1 MFSHISKDFFGNKQ
15 SFAIGL
21 AFITMGLLF
30 GTWATFI
37 PFVKHKFELDDAQL
51 GLLLLSLPFGALTM
65 NPIAALLIRKNGM
78 QKSTILGWSFLL
90 FGYLLILNA
99 PKLFFLALF
108 LFLTGAAISI
118 TNVSMNTCV
127 GAIEH
132 LQKIKIM
139 STCHGMFSLGLM
151 LGSLVSSIFS
161 GLGVIPGL
169 YMAIVCIIMLIGLLY
184 ARKTVLQLPDE
195 TVAEHSPKRKFKM
208 PTGSFLLMI
217 IISLCVNITEGSMAD
232 WTAVYMRE
240 VVITSPFY
248 QGWGL
253 TGYSLFMALGRLLG
267 DKIIPIYGANKILFF
282 GGILSF
288 IGISVAIFL
297 PFTFSSILGFSIVG
311 AGVSC
316 CAPILYASASRV
328 PNMAKGSGLAIMNT
342 FAMGG
347 FLFGPVLIGFISNA
361 YSLQIAFGVI
371 ALLGLV
377 WIIESKRVSLF

>member
-1 MFSHISKDFFGNKQ
+1 MFSHISKDFFGNKH
-15 SFAIGL
+15 SFAVGL
-21 AFITMGLLF
+21 AFITMGILF

-37 PFVKHKFELDDAQL
+37 PFVKHEFRLDDAQL
-51 GLLLLSLPFGALTM
+51 GLLLLALPFGALTM
-65 NPIAALLIRKNGM
+65 NPIAAILIRKNGM

-99 PKLFFLALF
+99 PNILFLALF
-108 LFLTGAAISI
+108 LFFTGAAISI

-151 LGSLVSSIFS
+151 FGSLVSSIFS
-161 GLGVIPGL
+161 GLGVIPGV
-169 YMAIVCIIMLIGLLY
+169 YMAVVVGILIFGLLF
-184 ARKTVLQLPDE
+184 ARKTVLQLPEE
-195 TVAEHSPKRKFKM
+195 TILNESPKAKFKI
-208 PTGSFLLMI
+208 PSGSFLLMI
-217 IISLCVNITEGSMAD
+217 IIGLCVNITEGSMAD

-240 VVITSPFY
+240 VVDTNKFY

-253 TGYSLFMALGRLLG
+253 TGYSLFMAVGRLLG
-267 DKIIPIYGANKILFF
+267 DKIIPIYGAHKILFF
-282 GGILSF
+282 GGILSVV
-288 IGISVAIFL
+288 GISISIFL
-297 PFTFSSILGFSIVG
+297 PHTFSAILGFSIVG

-328 PNMAKGSGLAIMNT
+328 PNMAKGSGLAMMNT

-347 FLFGPVLIGFISNA
+347 FLFGPVLIGFISKA
-361 YSLQIAFGVI
+361 YSLQIAFGLI
-371 ALLGLV
+371 AALGIV
-377 WIIESKRVSLF
+377 WVVQSKRATLF

>member
-1 MFSHISKDFFGNKQ
+1 
-15 SFAIGL
+15 
-21 AFITMGLLF
+21 
-30 GTWATFI
+30 
-37 PFVKHKFELDDAQL
+37 
-51 GLLLLSLPFGALTM
+51 
-65 NPIAALLIRKNGM
+65 
-78 QKSTILGWSFLL
+78 
-90 FGYLLILNA
+90 
-99 PKLFFLALF
+99 
-108 LFLTGAAISI
+108 
-118 TNVSMNTCV
+118 
-127 GAIEH
+127 
-132 LQKIKIM
+132 
-139 STCHGMFSLGLM
+139 
-151 LGSLVSSIFS
+151 
-161 GLGVIPGL
+161 
-169 YMAIVCIIMLIGLLY
+169 
-184 ARKTVLQLPDE
+184 
-195 TVAEHSPKRKFKM
+195 
-208 PTGSFLLMI
+208 MI

-240 VVITSPFY
+240 VVVTSPFY

-282 GGILSF
+282 GGILSL
-288 IGISVAIFL
+288 IGISISIFL

-377 WIIESKRVSLF
+377 WIIQSKRVSLF

>member
-1 MFSHISKDFFGNKQ
+1 
-15 SFAIGL
+15 
-21 AFITMGLLF
+21 MGLLF
-30 GTWATFI
+30 DTWATFI
-37 PFVKHKFELDDAQL
+37 PFVKHKFELGDAQL

-90 FGYLLILNA
+90 FGYLLILNG
-99 PKLFFLALF
+99 PNLFFLALS
-108 LFLTGAAISI
+108 LFLTGSAIAI

-132 LQKIKIM
+132 LLKIKIM

-240 VVITSPFY
+240 VVVTSPFY

-282 GGILSF
+282 GGILSL
-288 IGISVAIFL
+288 IGISIAIFL

-377 WIIESKRVSLF
+377 WIIQSKRVSLF